1 MTPSAP
7 SPRLTEW
14 QATALSGNNMLSA
27 VFYAAGFS
35 AAVGGTMAPILLLA
49 VAGLLAAFRS
59 VFLEI
64 IGLFP
69 ASGGAYQALLN
80 ATSKPIAAV
89 AGALALLSCL
99 ATAAV
104 SVRTAVAMAGDGF
117 GFSFSNTDGLI
128 FGGILMAA
136 TAFIVALGVRD
147 AARAASGLF
156 GLHVVTLTAIGG
168 LGLLAAASGNA
179 PALALNEAWTLARAS
194 GGISSVAT
202 LWLPAFGISVLAIS
216 GLESASGYVE
226 QLPRGGLGP
235 LLRNLLLGCAIFTPL
250 LAALLLRFFPTEYL
264 AQHPE
269 ASILDLARILGGD
282 GFAMFVAIDAV
293 LVLLGATLAS
303 FVGATDLVRRMSLD
317 RVLPSLLRRGDLFP
331 ASARAVAAVSAAAFG
346 MLLATGGHLPPL
358 ASAYAMSFLGTIGL
372 LATALLV
379 LRHTRP
385 EMPRPFRASPF
396 AVLVALGGSA
406 LGFIG
411 AILLDPE
418 ALVPFATFLF
428 PILAFSTAVM
438 MKRDL
443 IQTCMP
449 ILSPI
454 PILGAWARR
463 KWQQA
468 VDDEI
473 FIFIRE
479 HGRLWSILDYLRK
492 NEGTWKIAL
501 VHFDA
506 ESDANARK
514 LDELL
519 GGLKASGFLPHLQ
532 HRIIHWPEPFHPE
545 SVARFRGRHG
555 ADPSRIF
562 MGSIHHGHPFAYED
576 FGGVRIIF

>member
-7 SPRLTEW
+7 FPRLTEW

-35 AAVGGTMAPILLLA
+35 AAVGGTMAPILLL
-49 VAGLLAAFRS
+49 VVVGLLAAFRS

-64 IGLFP
+64 VGLFP

-80 ATSKPIAAV
+80 ATSKPIAAI

-117 GFSFSNTDGLI
+117 GFSFSNADGLI
-128 FGGILMAA
+128 FGGVLMAA
-136 TAFIVALGVRD
+136 TACIVALGVRD

-168 LGLLAAASGNA
+168 LGLLAAASGDA
-179 PALALNEAWTLARAS
+179 PALALNEAWTLARA
-194 GGISSVAT
+194 GGLSSVAT

-269 ASILDLARILGGD
+269 ASVLGLARILGGD

-303 FVGATDLVRRMSLD
+303 FVGAADLVRRMSLD
-317 RVLPSLLRRGDLFP
+317 RVLPSLLRRGVRFP
-331 ASARAVAAVSAAAFG
+331 ASARAVTAVAAVAFA

-385 EMPRPFRASPF
+385 EMPRPFRASPVAIF
-396 AVLVALGGSA
+396 AALGGSA

-411 AILLDPE
+411 AVLLDPE
-418 ALVPFATFLF
+418 ALLPFAAFLF
-428 PILAFSTAVM
+428 PILAFSAAVM

-443 IQTCMP
+443 IHALLP
-449 ILSPI
+449 ILTPL
-454 PILGAWARR
+454 PILGAWAQR

-468 VDDEI
+468 IDDEV
-473 FIFIRE
+473 FIFVRE

-501 VHFDA
+501 VHFNA
-506 ESDANARK
+506 ESDTNARK

-519 GGLKASGFLPHLQ
+519 GGLKAAGFLPHLQ
-532 HRIIHWPEPFHPE
+532 HRIVHWPEPFHPE
-545 SVARFRGRHG
+545 SVARFRAQHG